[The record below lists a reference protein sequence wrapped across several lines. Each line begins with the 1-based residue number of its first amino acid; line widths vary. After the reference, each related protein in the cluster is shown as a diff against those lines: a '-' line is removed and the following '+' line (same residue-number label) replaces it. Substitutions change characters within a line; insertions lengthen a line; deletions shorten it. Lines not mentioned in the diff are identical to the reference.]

1 MKKDM
6 ENNLTTVTQDEDVV
20 KFEEDKDDV
29 EPE

>member
-6 ENNLTTVTQDEDVV
+6 ENNLTTVTQYEDVV